1 MNEAIAVIDVQK
13 GFITPVSA
21 HVPRHVRTLIEHVP
35 FAHRIFTCFRNPPD
49 SPYEKLLHWT
59 HLREAPETDI
69 VDELQGQATLIVDKS
84 TYSSLTAEFLRYLE
98 THRIR
103 EVYLAGID
111 TEACVLKTAVD
122 LFEANYRPIV
132 LADCC
137 MSHASLS
144 LHRMGLDLLTRF
156 IGKDQ
161 IVYDSFEYFLN
172 PSDP

>member
-1 MNEAIAVIDVQK
+1 MNKTLAVIDVQK
-13 GFITPVSA
+13 EFITPVSA
-21 HVPRHVRTLIEHVP
+21 HVPNRVITLIDHAP
-35 FAHRIFTCFRNPPD
+35 FVHRIFTRFRNPPD

-59 HLREAPETDI
+59 RMRETSETDM

-103 EVYLAGID
+103 EIYLAGID

-137 MSHASLS
+137 MSHVSQA
-144 LHRMGLDLLTRF
+144 LHQKALDLLPHL
-156 IGKDQ
+156 IGKEQ
-161 IVYDSFEYFLN
+161 IVYDSAQHFDISL
-172 PSDP
+172 